1 MTQHAFAPTFLDQ
14 LDRLTADQILTLAEL
29 CQTEAMGALRAM
41 VTPLRQL
48 AAERLEAI
56 AAS

>member
-1 MTQHAFAPTFLDQ
+1 MTQHSFAPTFLDQ
-14 LDRLTADQILTLAEL
+14 LDRLTADQILTLAEM

-48 AAERLEAI
+48 AAERLEETAG
-56 AAS
+56 S